1 MEMQPEWIGRQ
12 AQCPYCKELF
22 IVQGAMNPMQYQA
35 PNPQNAYNQ
44 GQQFYPQNSNPQNR
58 FWHWILECFDGS
70 REYIGI
76 ALHVGN
82 SHPINSCLYK
92 KIA

>member
-35 PNPQNAYNQ
+35 PNPPNAYNQ
-44 GQQFYPQNSNPQNR
+44 GSIS
-58 FWHWILECFDGS
+58 ILK
-70 REYIGI
+70 IQI
-76 ALHVGN
+76 PKMLIIKAINLLHRMIIL
-82 SHPINSCLYK
+82 PT
-92 KIA
+92 